1 LGSVSSR
8 LLASSS
14 YGGRQSHDSRGL
26 PQKSSTFRDSGAGL
40 SSPLSVVSASE
51 AELPMPPCWLAK
63 RCQAFLKVALNVQ
76 ELLEHPFLRPSAAP
90 APGLVGVTR
99 SQLKK
104 LLAQLSTVSASN
116 SRADIDAL
124 SDELFRQLSNG
135 EAVDLA
141 ALVAKP
147 GKASQQHLPP
157 PSSAGRLHQC
167 LM

>member
-1 LGSVSSR
+1 MSCLC
-8 LLASSS
+8 L
-14 YGGRQSHDSRGL
+14 
-26 PQKSSTFRDSGAGL
+26 
-40 SSPLSVVSASE
+40 
-51 AELPMPPCWLAK
+51 
-63 RCQAFLKVALNVQ
+63 Q

-104 LLAQLSTVSASN
+104 LLAQLSAVGTTN
-116 SRADIDAL
+116 TRADIDAL

-147 GKASQQHLPP
+147 GKAMQAQRSVPP
-157 PSSAGRLHQC
+157 PQSSSRPQSLQGG
-167 LM
+167 

>member
-1 LGSVSSR
+1 
-8 LLASSS
+8 
-14 YGGRQSHDSRGL
+14 
-26 PQKSSTFRDSGAGL
+26 
-40 SSPLSVVSASE
+40 
-51 AELPMPPCWLAK
+51 
-63 RCQAFLKVALNVQ
+63 
-76 ELLEHPFLRPSAAP
+76 LRPSAAP

-104 LLAQLSTVSASN
+104 LLAQLSTVSTSN

-157 PSSAGRLHQC
+157 PSSAGRIHTMLGVVYTRGWDGIANALFMFFLGKQIC
-167 LM
+167 ETQISQIQNPQQTGQA